1 MIKKLELINFKSHR
15 HTQFHFDDSRLQ
27 AIVGKNSSG
36 KTSVL
41 QALSYIRDLLM
52 VKEYEHT
59 HEVRKSI
66 ATIGKNSATNG
77 EHNVRIV
84 VGGISE
90 TTTQENWQ
98 FSCEFH
104 GYNDETWKQNRK
116 LDINGHER
124 KEDYFL
130 PPNRSHIPISKSSQ
144 FLLSDFNF
152 VIYSKLLVDNL
163 SKAAYSE
170 EIVPEVQFDGSGLA
184 PTLDYLR
191 SEAPDRFQLIQ
202 EMLQQIVPSVRRIGI
217 RRAKVKIDRQRSI
230 AVDGKSIAYEESQ
243 EVTGQ
248 EIVLDMNTGDRI
260 PAHAISEGTMLTLGL
275 LTVLMNPK
283 QPNLVLL
290 DDIEQGLHPK
300 AQRELITVFKQIIQ
314 ANPNLQIIFTTHSP
328 YIIDEL
334 EPSQVHV
341 LSNSK
346 SGFTRAK
353 RLDEHPDAEWA
364 KQTLTTGEFWNAEG
378 EDWVVD
384 GDVND

>member
-1 MIKKLELINFKSHR
+1 MYYLSQLSKA
-15 HTQFHFDDSRLQ
+15 TD
-27 AIVGKNSSG
+27 SSG
-36 KTSVL
+36 KTWHNL
-41 QALSYIRDLLM
+41 IFD
-52 VKEYEHT
+52 
-59 HEVRKSI
+59 
-66 ATIGKNSATNG
+66 IGIDCGTMNQS
-77 EHNVRIV
+77 EMLV
-84 VGGISE
+84 VGGGYWENNS
-90 TTTQENWQ
+90 QENWQ
-98 FSCEFH
+98 FSCEFKKIS
-104 GYNDETWKQNRK
+104 DDFWKPINRIWINNGKEIVIPKIDVQSSSVIIPPELEFSTHLK
-116 LDINGHER
+116 LNVG
-124 KEDYFL
+124 
-130 PPNRSHIPISKSSQ
+130 
-144 FLLSDFNF
+144 
-152 VIYSKLLVDNL
+152 NL
-163 SKAAYSE
+163 AKASYSE
-170 EIVPEVQFDGSGLA
+170 AIIPEIKIDGSGLA

-191 SEAPDRFQLIQ
+191 SEAPDRFQAIQ
-202 EMLQQIVPSVRRIGI
+202 EMLQQIVPGVRKVGI

-230 AVDGKSIAYEESQ
+230 EVDGKSISYEENQ
-243 EVTGQ
+243 EVVGQ

-346 SGFTRAK
+346 SGFTHAK

>member
-1 MIKKLELINFKSHR
+1 MLKKLELHNFKSH
-15 HTQFHFDDSRLQ
+15 HQTQFNFDDSRLQ
-27 AIVGKNSSG
+27 AIIGQNSSG

-41 QALSYIRDLLM
+41 QSLYYLSRFSKATDANRIIVNDLLDVGTDCGTVNQSEM
-52 VKEYEHT
+52 
-59 HEVRKSI
+59 
-66 ATIGKNSATNG
+66 
-77 EHNVRIV
+77 IV
-84 VGGISE
+84 VGSGYWENDS
-90 TTTQENWQ
+90 QENWQ
-98 FSCEFH
+98 FSCEFKKIS
-104 GYNDETWKQNRK
+104 DDFWK
-116 LDINGHER
+116 
-124 KEDYFL
+124 
-130 PPNRSHIPISKSSQ
+130 PISRTWINNGKEIVIPSVQEQSS
-144 FLLSDFNF
+144 S
-152 VIYSKLLVDNL
+152 VIIPPDLKFSTHLKLNVGNL
-163 SKAAYSE
+163 AKASYSE
-170 EIVPEVQFDGSGLA
+170 AIIPEIKIDGSGLA

-191 SEAPDRFQLIQ
+191 SEAPDRFQAIQ
-202 EMLQQIVPSVRRIGI
+202 EMLQQIVPGVRRIGV

-230 AVDGKSIAYEESQ
+230 EVDGKSISYEENQ
-243 EVTGQ
+243 EVVGQ

-275 LTVLMNPK
+275 LTVLINPK

-300 AQRELITVFKQIIQ
+300 AQRELITVFKQIIK

-346 SGFTRAK
+346 SGFTHVK
-353 RLDEHPDAEWA
+353 RLDEHPDSEWA

>member
-1 MIKKLELINFKSHR
+1 MLKKLELVNFKSH
-15 HTQFHFDDSRLQ
+15 HYTELVFDESRLY

-41 QALSYIRDLLM
+41 QAIDYFSQLASVSFRDVFVSQKKPEFVTTFGKENSCVKINGNERNNIWEGFYAFNKEDNDLWYPVAGWPCDLEHLDVLENDWSLSLKDTDAKDLLHSLQS
-52 VKEYEHT
+52 VSY
-59 HEVRKSI
+59 
-66 ATIGKNSATNG
+66 
-77 EHNVRIV
+77 
-84 VGGISE
+84 
-90 TTTQENWQ
+90 
-98 FSCEFH
+98 
-104 GYNDETWKQNRK
+104 
-116 LDINGHER
+116 L
-124 KEDYFL
+124 
-130 PPNRSHIPISKSSQ
+130 
-144 FLLSDFNF
+144 
-152 VIYSKLLVDNL
+152 KLLPNNL
-163 SKAAYSE
+163 TKSAYSE
-170 EIVPEVQFDGSGLA
+170 AIIPEVQFDGSGLA

-191 SEAPDRFQLIQ
+191 SEAPDRFQAIQ
-202 EMLQQIVPSVRRIGI
+202 EMLQQVVPGVRKVGV

-230 AVDGKSIAYEESQ
+230 EVDGKSISYEENQ

-346 SGFTRAK
+346 AGFTHAK